1 MLTEVSN
8 RQLALV
14 PDLPYRWPVMHVGTA
29 AGKLDLSCDQ
39 VLRLIERGAVWAW
52 DVGSPRSKLRELR
65 LLSHSVNAVSPA
77 RARELLA
84 DEMALCSPAPA
95 SLDDAIEIILE
106 AATAGYPPR
115 DHLSGPQIRRALA
128 IGRSH
133 LITLLEHGALTLVP
147 GTSYRPGPGGH
158 PLITRSSVEL
168 FLRDRIT
175 D

>member
-1 MLTEVSN
+1 MLTSVAN

-39 VLRLIERGAVWAW
+39 VLRLIERGAFWAW

-106 AATAGYPPR
+106 AAIAGYPPR
-115 DHLSGPQIRRALA
+115 DWLSGPQIRRALA
-128 IGRSH
+128 IGRTH
-133 LITLLEHGALTLVP
+133 LITLVESGALALVP
-147 GTSYRPGPGGH
+147 GTSYRPGPHGC
-158 PLITRSSVEL
+158 P
-168 FLRDRIT
+168 RIT
-175 D
+175 LSSLQSFLHDRFIF